1 MGKVISIHSTAPAA
15 RAPLRDRAAEFIDAC
30 YEKLEQSADFT
41 RRPGQRDLSL
51 AICHA
56 LVAAEPIAAQA
67 PTGTGKTLA
76 YLIGALAAA
85 RQMETVQSFPI
96 VVATAT
102 VGLQGQIMQGDLPRL
117 INAGLV
123 QPQDVTLAKGRGRYF
138 CAQSAQAFLDEH
150 PAGSQEDFFN
160 PDANQVSQDSWDAQT
175 LLDAWKAREWSGDID
190 QYSQAAPKVW
200 PLVAAKADTCT
211 AQRCE
216 HYKACPFFAARRDLS
231 SAKIVVANH
240 DLVLADLAMRKEDK
254 DPLLP
259 GKAYLAVFDEAHHLP
274 DKALEAGSATLE
286 PQRLKELVPGFK
298 HYAKLWA
305 RQPETV
311 RLLHK
316 AKLREED
323 FEPEQLHATLEQV
336 QTLLKPLSFDNETG
350 QYRFEQG
357 LLPADVARELKL
369 ALRQCEHLHLSLQDA
384 NKALKNTKLGDQNER
399 LAPLLNELLRNGAHL
414 SGLTSEL
421 YQALE
426 LLLAPG
432 RYVRWAFCAQGGE
445 PTLHVCPL
453 EGGDVLARLLW
464 DEGTHRVALVSA
476 TLTDFSGFDRFKQRC
491 GLMREWRT
499 ESLAHVF
506 PYEENP
512 MYLLN
517 MRYSP
522 KQEERKAY
530 VQELSRAL
538 PVTIDPQGATLVL
551 FPSKALMLEVL
562 PTLKAKFGAAV
573 LAQGERGFK
582 ALVAEHKA
590 RVDSQLGSV
599 LCGLATMAEGLDL
612 PGKYCTHVA
621 ICALPFTVPT
631 SPVELEQKDLLGRDY
646 FMQRALPDALTK
658 LTQMVGRL
666 MRRDSDRGYITVYDN
681 RLARTRWG
689 RMLLDAL
696 PPYRKLSL
704 SPGEA
709 IPSAGPAA
717 PKLGPVLDMDAV
729 LALYAP
735 TTAHVKSA

>member
-1 MGKVISIHSTAPAA
+1 MGKVIPIHSAVPSA

-30 YEKLEQSADFT
+30 YEKLELSPDFS

-56 LVAAEPIAAQA
+56 LVASEPIAAQA

-85 RQMETVQSFPI
+85 REMETVQSFPI

-117 INAGLV
+117 IAAGLV
-123 QPQDVTLAKGRGRYF
+123 QAQDVTLAKGRGRYF
-138 CAQSAQAFLDEH
+138 CAQSAEAFLEEH
-150 PAGSQEDFFN
+150 PAGAQEDFFN
-160 PDANQVSQDSWDAQT
+160 PDANQITQDSWDAQA
-175 LLDAWKAREWSGDID
+175 LLESWKSREWSGDID
-190 QYSQAAPKVW
+190 HYNQASPKVW
-200 PLVAAKADTCT
+200 PLVAAKSDTCT

-240 DLVLADLAMRKEDK
+240 DLVLADLAMRKEEK

-274 DKALEAGSATLE
+274 DKALDVGSASLE
-286 PQRLKELVPGFK
+286 PHRLLELSPGFK
-298 HYAKLWA
+298 HYAKLWG

-311 RLLHK
+311 RMLHK

-323 FEPEQLHATLEQV
+323 FEPGQLEATLGQV
-336 QTLLKPLSFDNETG
+336 QALLKPMPFDNETR
-350 QYRFEQG
+350 QYRFEG
-357 LLPADVARELKL
+357 GELPPALVRELKL

-384 NKALKNTKLGDQNER
+384 NKALKNTKLGEQNER
-399 LAPLLNELLRNGAHL
+399 LAPVLNELLRNGAHL
-414 SGLTSEL
+414 TGLTADM

-426 LLLAPG
+426 LLLASG
-432 RYVRWAFCAQGGE
+432 RYVRWATCSQEGE

-464 DEGTHRVALVSA
+464 DSTGHRVALVSA

-491 GLMREWRT
+491 GLTRGWRT
-499 ESLAHVF
+499 TSLDHVF
-506 PYEENP
+506 PYEENA
-512 MYLLN
+512 MYLVN
-517 MRYSP
+517 MRFSP

-530 VQELSRAL
+530 VQELCRAL
-538 PVTIDPQGATLVL
+538 PATIDPQGATLVL
-551 FPSKALMLEVL
+551 FPSKALMQEVL
-562 PTLKAKFGAAV
+562 PALKAKFGPAV

-590 RVDSQLGSV
+590 RVDSSLGSV

-612 PGKYCTHVA
+612 PGQYCTHVA

-631 SPVELEQKDLLGRDY
+631 SPVELEQKDLLGKDY
-646 FMQRALPDALTK
+646 FMLRALPDSLTK

-666 MRRDSDRGYITVYDN
+666 MRRDTDRGYITVYDN

-689 RMLLDAL
+689 RKLLDAL
-696 PPYRKLSL
+696 PPFRQLSL

-709 IPSAGPAA
+709 VPAPVSRA
-717 PKLGPVLDMDAV
+717 PQLGPVLDIDNV
-729 LALYAP
+729 LSAYEAAP
-735 TTAHVKSA
+735 AMEKTG